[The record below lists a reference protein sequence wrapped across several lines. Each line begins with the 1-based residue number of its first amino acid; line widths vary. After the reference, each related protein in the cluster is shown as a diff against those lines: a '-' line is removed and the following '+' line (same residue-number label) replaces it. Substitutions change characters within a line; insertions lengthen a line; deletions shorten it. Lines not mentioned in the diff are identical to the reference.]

1 MLKNHRMLWIVGGL
15 VLVALLAACGTPA
28 TATPKPAATSASA
41 PANAVIAEGHLVP
54 AQDATLAFQVRGTVT
69 EIVVKIDDAVKQGDV
84 LARLGGE
91 SDAAYSAAQ
100 LELTSAQQAYDDFTR
115 NMPLNIALAWQTYMS
130 AQKVR
135 ADALKKWNDLDVKDI
150 EDRMKEQQDV
160 LDQRVIDLK
169 DAQAEFD
176 PYKDKPE
183 NDFQRKN
190 AFDKLVSAQENLDEA
205 NRKLESITRERD
217 TVRVALDSAIATE
230 AEAKLNYESALN
242 GNTQGGA
249 LVEQMTLLK
258 TRLTAAQAQV
268 ASFTIT
274 APFDGIVM
282 DVNVS
287 VGDQVGPETW
297 AVKVADTSAW
307 YIETSD
313 LTELE
318 VVKVAEG
325 QKVTFVPD
333 ALPDV
338 KMSGVVEQIS
348 QAFIL
353 QNGDILYKVKI
364 KVDTMDAR
372 ALWGMTVEVTFESM
386 Q

>member
-1 MLKNHRMLWIVGGL
+1 MKKLMIVFLGL
-15 VLVALLAACGTPA
+15 ALFLASCGTKNTASTP
-28 TATPKPAATSASA
+28 TATPVPAS
-41 PANAVIAEGHLVP
+41 AVIAEGHLVP
-54 AQDATLAFQVRGTVT
+54 LKDSSIAFQARGTVT
-69 EIVVKIDDAVKQGDV
+69 EVLVNTGAAVKQGDV
-84 LARLGGE
+84 LAKLGGE

-100 LELTSAQQAYDDFTR
+100 LELVNAQQVYDDFTR

-160 LDQRVIDLK
+160 VDQRVIDLK
-169 DAQAEFD
+169 DAQVEFD
-176 PYKDKPE
+176 QYKNEPE
-183 NDFQRKN
+183 DNFRRKN

-205 NRKLESITRERD
+205 IRKIESITRERD
-217 TVRVALDSAIATE
+217 TVRVALDVALASET
-230 AEAKLNYESALN
+230 EAKLNYESALN
-242 GNTQGGA
+242 GNPQGGM
-249 LVEQMTLLK
+249 LVEQINLLK
-258 TRLTAAQAQV
+258 ARLSTARSQV
-268 ASFTIT
+268 DSFAVT
-274 APFDGIVM
+274 APFDGVVM
-282 DVNVS
+282 DVNIA
-287 VGDQVGPETW
+287 VGDQAGPETW
-297 AVKVADTSAW
+297 AVKIADTSAW
-307 YIETSD
+307 YVETSD

-318 VVKVAEG
+318 VVKVAAG
-325 QKVTFVPD
+325 QKVTFAPD

-348 QAFIL
+348 QAFMS

-372 ALWGMTVEVTFESM
+372 VLWGMTVEVTFES